1 MSRVLAMFSCGA
13 ASAVATKL
21 AIAAH
26 GDVIPVY
33 CDAGGEH
40 PSNRRFLADCEAW
53 FGVPVSILKSK
64 KYASIWEVFERRRY
78 LAGVDGALCSVEMKM
93 KPRLEFQRPGD
104 IHVLG
109 YTADPNDVV
118 RANRLRANYPEET
131 IETPLIAK
139 GLTKAACLALIE
151 DAGIELPALYRLGFS
166 NNNCIP
172 CVKATSPDYWALVRK
187 EFPSEFARMVKLSRD
202 LDVRLTR
209 IKDER
214 IFIDEIPTDWPTAK
228 PIAPACD
235 FLCHLA
241 AQDLEIDADGT
252 AQP

>member
-1 MSRVLAMFSCGA
+1 
-13 ASAVATKL
+13 
-21 AIAAH
+21 
-26 GDVIPVY
+26 
-33 CDAGGEH
+33 
-40 PSNRRFLADCEAW
+40 
-53 FGVPVSILKSK
+53 
-64 KYASIWEVFERRRY
+64 
-78 LAGVDGALCSVEMKM
+78 MKM
-93 KPRLEFQRPGD
+93 KPRLAFQRPGD

-131 IETPLIAK
+131 IETPLIAQ

-151 DAGIELPALYRLGFS
+151 DASIELPVLYRLGFS

-187 EFPSEFARMVKLSRD
+187 EFPAEFARMAKLGRE
-202 LDVRLTR
+202 LDVRLCR
-209 IKDER
+209 IEGER
-214 IFIDEIPTDWPTAK
+214 AFIDDIPADWPTTK

-241 AQDLEIDADGT
+241 AQDLEIA
-252 AQP
+252 